1 MSLHQLFCTN
11 EAIAR
16 EVDSPFLLGIDPQG
30 VRNRVEGSA
39 S

>member
-16 EVDSPFLLGIDPQG
+16 EVDSPFLLGSI
-30 VRNRVEGSA
+30 RRIA
-39 S
+39 TM

>member
-16 EVDSPFLLGIDPQG
+16 EVDSVFL
-30 VRNRVEGSA
+30 GSIRRIA
-39 S
+39 TM

>member
-16 EVDSPFLLGIDPQG
+16 EVDSPFFLGIDAQDRKPC
-30 VRNRVEGSA
+30 EGSA
-39 S
+39 P

>member
-16 EVDSPFLLGIDPQG
+16 EVDSPFLLGIECAGSQPC
-30 VRNRVEGSA
+30 EGPA
-39 S
+39 P